1 MSGQAPPEHH
11 GRRSSSAE
19 AAATRWGQKHPEEDV
34 EHDAPSAP
42 PEDEQV
48 VPNRHS
54 ASAEA
59 AAMRWRERH
68 REDSGPSPTQQDED
82 RQDAD

>member
-1 MSGQAPPEHH
+1 MSDQAPPERH

-42 PEDEQV
+42 PEDEHV

-59 AAMRWRERH
+59 AAIRWREQH
-68 REDSGPSPTQQDED
+68 GDEPGPPSPQHDTD
-82 RQDAD
+82 R